1 MENASQALIIA
12 GTILVALLVLS
23 VGVYLVISYSKVGES
38 YEQSQITDADVK
50 FNTNFTKLSNRT
62 DILAQ
67 EIITIKNFAENYDK
81 QNSTTTKVEYPQKAL
96 YTVSSGTVE
105 REKKQAEK
113 DAEFIKDFSTIIVTK
128 SGKKEVQMQY
138 FTCTKCED
146 TNGDGRIDLIEFKK
160 N

>member
-81 QNSTTTKVEYPQKAL
+81 QNSTTTKVEYPQKDL
-96 YTVSSGTVE
+96 Y
-105 REKKQAEK
+105 AEK

-146 TNGDGRIDLIEFKK
+146 TNGDGRIDFIKFEK

>member
-81 QNSTTTKVEYPQKAL
+81 QNSTTTKVEYPQKDL
-96 YTVSSGTVE
+96 Y
-105 REKKQAEK
+105 AEK

-138 FTCTKCED
+138 FTCTNCED
-146 TNGDGRIDLIEFKK
+146 TNGDGRIDFIKFEK

>member
-1 MENASQALIIA
+1 MENASQALIIS
-12 GTILVALLVLS
+12 GTILIALLVIS
-23 VGVYLVISYSKVGES
+23 VGVYLVVSYSKVSES
-38 YEQSQITDADVK
+38 YGQTQATDAIAK
-50 FNTNFTKLSNRT
+50 FNANFTKLSNRT

-96 YTVSSGTVE
+96 
-105 REKKQAEK
+105 K
-113 DAEFIKDFSTIIVTK
+113 DAEFIKKYSTEIVTK
-128 SGKKEVQMQY
+128 SGKEEVQMQY

-146 TNGDGRIDLIEFKK
+146 TNGDGRIDFIKFEK